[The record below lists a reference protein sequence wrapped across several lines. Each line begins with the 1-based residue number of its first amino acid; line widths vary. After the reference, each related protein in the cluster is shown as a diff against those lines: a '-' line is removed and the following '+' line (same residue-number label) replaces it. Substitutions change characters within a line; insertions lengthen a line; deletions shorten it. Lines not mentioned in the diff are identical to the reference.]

1 MENLDFARLRYEG
14 ENHPYTGHPAARST
28 MPENYYLLLMTILTT
43 AEAKEA
49 QWMHLYRVAKGAGYA
64 QDVRELLP
72 AAHALTGERVVE
84 CVESIRR
91 DDLTNGF
98 LLDSMLLYLLREEE
112 EPKLLEYIAGLSAL
126 LDVAP
131 PVVTETIAVAKCIIE
146 QDQKYFAL
154 MTDTSILRIEDSYFY
169 LISPEFKTTDSIS
182 KAARIEAEH
191 LTVLHARAKSM
202 NIDLDTW
209 KAKQITFLSCDFEN
223 VHLTTQ
229 KKSCVFLSCSFH
241 GESISERIPMA
252 LNLYGTTKI
261 KGCTF
266 TEIHSEHP
274 IIDGEHITIQHCQF
288 SDCRFSQPKNAA
300 FSEHGSFFMLRLE
313 RSKITHS
320 EFSNCVLTNVIFAGN
335 TYSICDVSHTNIE
348 HCHFSHCSFKTD
360 KCAVFAACIVAYAK
374 NQSKL
379 QNNVFSSCNTK
390 IEDIWDFFGWIC
402 LLDHSAQSDNE
413 FHDCIYSEQVG
424 STK

>member
-14 ENHPYTGHPAARST
+14 ENHPYTGHPAARSS
-28 MPENYYLLLMTILTT
+28 MPELYYLLLMTILTS
-43 AEAKEA
+43 AEANEA

-72 AAHALTGERVVE
+72 SAHSITDGKIVE

-91 DDLTNGF
+91 DDLTNAF
-98 LLDSMLLYLLREEE
+98 LLDAMLLYLLREEE
-112 EPKLLEYIAGLSAL
+112 NAKLLEYIAGLCAL
-126 LDVAP
+126 LDLAP
-131 PVVTETIAVAKCIIE
+131 PVITETIAVAKCIIE
-146 QDQKYFAL
+146 QDQNYFAL
-154 MTDTSILRIEDSYFY
+154 MTDTSILSIKDSYFY
-169 LISPEFKTTDSIS
+169 LIAPKFKITDSIN
-182 KAARIEAEH
+182 KAARMEAEH
-191 LTVLHARAKSM
+191 LTVLHAQAKNM
-202 NIDLDTW
+202 NISLDQW
-209 KAKQITFLSCDFEN
+209 QAKQITFLSCDFEN

-241 GESISERIPMA
+241 GKSIAERIPMA
-252 LNLYGTTKI
+252 LALYATSKI
-261 KGCTF
+261 KDCTF

-274 IIDGEHITIQHCQF
+274 IIDGEHITIQHCRF
-288 SDCRFSQPKNAA
+288 SDCRFSQPKNAV
-300 FSEHGSFFMLRLE
+300 FSKDGSFFMLRLE
-313 RSKITHS
+313 RSKINHS

-335 TYSICDVSHTNIE
+335 TYSICEVSHTNIE

-360 KCAVFAACIVAYAK
+360 KCAVFAICIVTYAK

-390 IEDIWDFFGWIC
+390 IEDIWDFGFIC
-402 LLDHSAQSDNE
+402 YLDHSAQSDNV

-424 STK
+424 STE